1 MEPSRPSIP
10 TPLNGHIHNDAQHGF
25 SSSVSSNVSESSQAT
40 PITRKNK
47 LEKLARKTRQ
57 ATKLLFVSRHQQHEH
72 QDLTRQSDPATRV
85 LQQDPAFNPAKLD
98 CNHQNK
104 HGLTAKV
111 QTNLQT
117 VAAAILHPKEEAKG
131 KATRS
136 TAGRLSRI
144 ERPYIS
150 KDMDIELLEAHD
162 SLSRPQS
169 AASSDQIRPEQRPE
183 SLDAGLKEKVE
194 ELEAQRESLRVAHT
208 LKRHVQRVRVVPKRH
223 IDFPKDEDFV
233 EQNDDGRHV
242 GYDWLKWIGHVG
254 IPSWLDAVKDAEVCQ
269 YMLFHTQDFTGQYID
284 DFDELPFDIDSLR
297 LQVERLTISSAPWQ
311 AFFMDMR
318 SIYRW
323 EDPTNTA
330 KWLAVYISLWY
341 TQHLLGFVYGY
352 VIYMVVKN
360 RYFPSSVGALRA
372 SMHRAHD
379 QRGQAYK
386 LGELVDK
393 HGRSHWLEPLLDDLG
408 PFVQL
413 QVNDMA
419 NMLEVF
425 ANFYAWIYPRKTA
438 ATLIFFTVCF
448 LVTVLTDMAYC
459 MKITTFI
466 GGGAF
471 FFCWPIASRWAKYRL
486 LTSPLKWVFWGIP
499 TDAERAFQ
507 YLRKHGQ
514 LARERLVEQAAG
526 RVYQSEQNS
535 AREPSHHAVPDNATE
550 SDKDEDWHSVHPTPS
565 ALDADFV
572 SYRAFS
578 RGVGGRLVVYSG
590 GIRFVRS
597 RGQEIW
603 RHSFLE
609 LVEMRKKENS
619 AASKIPMISSQ
630 GLEVTFIN
638 SGIVVLERMRERD
651 AAFSNILGLSGLQ
664 WQSLQAKTVN
674 GDSYLSL

>member
-1 MEPSRPSIP
+1 MLSRDRRPSRTLRSNFDFAAMEPSRPSIP

-25 SSSVSSNVSESSQAT
+25 SSSGSSNISESSQAT

-57 ATKLLFVSRHQQHEH
+57 ATKRLFVSGHQQHEH

-162 SLSRPQS
+162 SLSRAQS
-169 AASSDQIRPEQRPE
+169 AASSDQILPEEGPE

-223 IDFPKDEDFV
+223 IDSPKNEDFV

-254 IPSWLDAVKDAEVCQ
+254 IPSWLDNVKDAEVCQ

-311 AFFMDMR
+311 GTM
-318 SIYRW
+318 
-323 EDPTNTA
+323 
-330 KWLAVYISLWY
+330 
-341 TQHLLGFVYGY
+341 Q
-352 VIYMVVKN
+352 
-360 RYFPSSVGALRA
+360 A
-372 SMHRAHD
+372 S
-379 QRGQAYK
+379 
-386 LGELVDK
+386 
-393 HGRSHWLEPLLDDLG
+393 
-408 PFVQL
+408 F
-413 QVNDMA
+413 
-419 NMLEVF
+419 
-425 ANFYAWIYPRKTA
+425 
-438 ATLIFFTVCF
+438 
-448 LVTVLTDMAYC
+448 
-459 MKITTFI
+459 
-466 GGGAF
+466 
-471 FFCWPIASRWAKYRL
+471 
-486 LTSPLKWVFWGIP
+486 
-499 TDAERAFQ
+499 
-507 YLRKHGQ
+507 
-514 LARERLVEQAAG
+514 
-526 RVYQSEQNS
+526 
-535 AREPSHHAVPDNATE
+535 
-550 SDKDEDWHSVHPTPS
+550 
-565 ALDADFV
+565 
-572 SYRAFS
+572 
-578 RGVGGRLVVYSG
+578 
-590 GIRFVRS
+590 
-597 RGQEIW
+597 
-603 RHSFLE
+603 
-609 LVEMRKKENS
+609 
-619 AASKIPMISSQ
+619 
-630 GLEVTFIN
+630 
-638 SGIVVLERMRERD
+638 
-651 AAFSNILGLSGLQ
+651 
-664 WQSLQAKTVN
+664 
-674 GDSYLSL
+674 